1 MDTVRALRQVIMFK
15 EVPEPV
21 LKIVAGT
28 ARRSRFRGERSSRE
42 GQARCAV
49 RHPQRYR
56 ASHARGARSAGVLR
70 NGRDVGDVL
79 FIDADQPE

>member
-28 ARRSRFRGERSSRE
+28 AEEVSVPAGEE
-42 GQARCAV
+42 NLV
-49 RHPQRYR
+49 LQR
-56 ASHARGARSAGVLR
+56 A
-70 NGRDVGDVL
+70 
-79 FIDADQPE
+79 